1 MNILKI
7 KIDKISENINQPLN
21 SNTQC
26 HIYLITA
33 ILHIYTN
40 K

>member
-21 SNTQC
+21 SNV
-26 HIYLITA
+26 HNA
-33 ILHIYTN
+33 IFI
-40 K
+40 